1 MSDLLSRI
9 REISGP
15 KGLITGEDVRARP
28 ADWMG
33 QTRCNALAIVRPAST
48 EKLSKIMQVCHEQGQ
63 PVVAAGGL
71 TGLVHG
77 ADASDRE
84 IIVSLER
91 MTDVEDMDS
100 IGRTVTVQAGAPMQ
114 KVQEAAESAGM
125 MFAVDLGA
133 RGSATIGGNIAT
145 NAGGNQVIRYG
156 MMREHVLGLEAVLA
170 DGTVVSSMNTLLKNN
185 TGYDLKQLFIGSE
198 GTLGLVT
205 RAVLRLAPRP
215 KSDNT
220 AMVALPDFAALTS
233 FFQHVGHN
241 LGGALTSFE
250 VMWKEHYELVAVESG
265 RHTPPLDP
273 GEAYYVIVEAT
284 GNDAEFDTEM
294 FTRVLEQAVESEL
307 ISDAAIASSKAQR
320 DAIWNIREDIEA
332 LGKALMPATVFDIS
346 LPIKEMEA
354 YVAGLRSSVHATWGH
369 EARLIIFGHL
379 GDCNLHVVVAPRP
392 WSDEA
397 RKQVEKIVYQPLAEI
412 GGAISAEHGI
422 GLEKRDY
429 LHLSRS
435 PEEIALMRTLKAT
448 LDPKGILNPGKIFT
462 M

>member
-1 MSDLLSRI
+1 MSDLLKRI
-9 REISGP
+9 AKISGP
-15 KGLITGEDVRARP
+15 KGLITGADVRQRP

-33 QTRCNALAIVRPAST
+33 QTQCNALAIVRPAST
-48 EKLSKIMQVCHEQGQ
+48 QELSQIMKICHALGQ

-71 TGLVHG
+71 TGLVQG
-77 ADASDRE
+77 TSASADE
-84 IIVSLER
+84 IVISFER
-91 MTDVEDMDS
+91 MAGIES
-100 IGRTVTVQAGAPMQ
+100 IDPVGRTITVQTGAPMQ
-114 KVQEAAESAGM
+114 KVQEAAEKQGL

-156 MMREHVLGLEAVLA
+156 MMREHVLGVEVVLA

-220 AMVALPDFAALTS
+220 AMVAVSDFAALTDL
-233 FFQHVGHN
+233 FRHVSDN
-241 LGGALTSFE
+241 LGGSLTSFE

-265 RHTPPLDP
+265 RHTPPLDA
-273 GEAYYVIVEAT
+273 GEAFYVIIEVT
-284 GNDAEFDTEM
+284 GNDADIDTEL
-294 FTRVLEQAVESEL
+294 FTRVLEQAIEAEL
-307 ISDAAIASSKAQR
+307 ISDAAIASSRSQR

-332 LGKALMPATVFDIS
+332 LGMALMPAAIFDIS
-346 LPIKEMEA
+346 LPIRKMEV
-354 YVAGLRSSVHATWGH
+354 YVDRLRSSVHEAWGD

-379 GDCNLHVVVAPRP
+379 GDGNLHVVVSARP

-397 RKQVEKIVYQPLAEI
+397 RQQAEKMVYEPLADI
-412 GGAISAEHGI
+412 GGAVSAEHGI

-435 PEEIALMRTLKAT
+435 KEEMALMRSLKTT
-448 LDPKGILNPGKIFT
+448 LDPKSILNPGKIFAA
-462 M
+462 

>member
-1 MSDLLSRI
+1 MSDLLKRI
-9 REISGP
+9 AEITGP
-15 KGLITGEDVRARP
+15 KGLITGEDVHQRP

-33 QTRCNALAIVRPAST
+33 QTQCNALAIVRPAST
-48 EKLSKIMQVCHEQGQ
+48 GELSQIMAVCHELGQ

-71 TGLVHG
+71 TGLVQG
-77 ADASDRE
+77 TSASADE
-84 IIVSLER
+84 IVISFER
-91 MTDVEDMDS
+91 MTGIES
-100 IGRTVTVQAGAPMQ
+100 IDPVGRTITVQTGAPMQ
-114 KVQEAAESAGM
+114 KVQEAAQEQGL

-156 MMREHVLGLEAVLA
+156 MMREHVLGVEAVLA

-220 AMVALPDFAALTS
+220 AMVAVSDFAALTDL
-233 FFQHVGHN
+233 FRHVSDN

-273 GEAYYVIVEAT
+273 GEAFYVIIEVT
-284 GNDAEFDTEM
+284 GNDADIDTEL
-294 FTRVLEQAVESEL
+294 FTGVLEQAIEAEL
-307 ISDAAIASSKAQR
+307 ISDAAIASSRSQR

-332 LGKALMPATVFDIS
+332 LGMALMPAAIFDIS
-346 LPIKEMEA
+346 LPIRKMEA
-354 YVAGLRSSVHATWGH
+354 YVDRLMSSVRAAWGD
-369 EARLIIFGHL
+369 EARLIVFGHL
-379 GDCNLHVVVAPRP
+379 GDGNLHVIVSPRP

-397 RKQVEKIVYQPLAEI
+397 RQQAEKMVYEPLAEI
-412 GGAISAEHGI
+412 GGAVSAEHGI

-435 PEEIALMRTLKAT
+435 PEEIALMKALKLT
-448 LDPKGILNPGKIFT
+448 LDPKGVLNPGKIFS